1 MEKFFINNK
10 FTQCNTPRTLKI
22 DVFELPNNK
31 NIGKLFSKD
40 ELLFLDQANSKSDP
54 SQILILQFPIPRASL
69 PPSPSLSNFTL
80 ANWNHS
86 STQSLSF
93 LIIFFIGFLILFYPI
108 RPHATTFIEY
118 TKPYANPSQSDLISS
133 YMQVIMLYGS
143 NTLPIKK
150 LSL

>member
-40 ELLFLDQANSKSDP
+40 ELLFLDQANSKSDA
-54 SQILILQFPIPRASL
+54 SQILIVQFPIPAASL

-80 ANWNHS
+80 AN
-86 STQSLSF
+86 
-93 LIIFFIGFLILFYPI
+93 
-108 RPHATTFIEY
+108 
-118 TKPYANPSQSDLISS
+118 
-133 YMQVIMLYGS
+133 
-143 NTLPIKK
+143 
-150 LSL
+150 